1 MTEARIIIVDA
12 NVSLKPYLTAAAE
25 SAGFEAGLEK
35 MGFKIRE
42 ETPGRKI
49 GFVEAVARAENK

>member
-1 MTEARIIIVDA
+1 MTEARIIVVDA
-12 NVSLKPYLTAAAE
+12 HVSLTPYLTAAAK
-25 SAGFEAGLEK
+25 STGFEANLKK
-35 MGFKIRE
+35 MGFEIRE

>member
-1 MTEARIIIVDA
+1 MTEARIIVVDA
-12 NVSLKPYLTAAAE
+12 HVSLTPYLTAAAK
-25 SAGFEAGLEK
+25 SAGFEANLKK
-35 MGFKIRE
+35 MGFEIRE

>member
-1 MTEARIIIVDA
+1 MTEARIIVVDA
-12 NVSLKPYLTAAAE
+12 HVSLTPYLTAAAK
-25 SAGFEAGLEK
+25 SPGIEANLKK
-35 MGFKIRE
+35 MGFEIRE

>member
-1 MTEARIIIVDA
+1 MTEARIIVVDA
-12 NVSLKPYLTAAAE
+12 HVSLTPYLTAAAE
-25 SAGFEAGLEK
+25 SPGFEANLKK
-35 MGFKIRE
+35 MGFEIRE

>member
-1 MTEARIIIVDA
+1 MTEARIIVVDA
-12 NVSLKPYLTAAAE
+12 NVSLTPYLTAAAG
-25 SAGFEAGLEK
+25 SAAFEAGLEK